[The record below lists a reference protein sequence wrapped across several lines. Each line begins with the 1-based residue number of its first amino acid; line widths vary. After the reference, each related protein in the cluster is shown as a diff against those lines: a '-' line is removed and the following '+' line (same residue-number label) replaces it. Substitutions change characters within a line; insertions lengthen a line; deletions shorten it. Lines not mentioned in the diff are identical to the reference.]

1 MSGTISSKEEIKEN
15 VDSKEIIHHSKL
27 ADDWWNTRGQMR
39 ALHSMN
45 QIRVPFI
52 RDGLIST
59 GRVDSK
65 YIKTGEV
72 LKNLNILEV
81 GCGGGILTEVS
92 CLYNLKFL
100 FKQFLVFFTAFS
112 SNSRKHDWN

>member
-1 MSGTISSKEEIKEN
+1 MDTKD
-15 VDSKEIIHHSKL
+15 VIHHSKL
-27 ADDWWNTRGQMR
+27 ADDWWNLQGSLA

-59 GRVDSK
+59 DKVDPK
-65 YIKTGEV
+65 YIDTKHV
-72 LKNLNILEV
+72 LKNLSILDV

-92 CLYNLKFL
+92 
-100 FKQFLVFFTAFS
+100 
-112 SNSRKHDWN
+112 